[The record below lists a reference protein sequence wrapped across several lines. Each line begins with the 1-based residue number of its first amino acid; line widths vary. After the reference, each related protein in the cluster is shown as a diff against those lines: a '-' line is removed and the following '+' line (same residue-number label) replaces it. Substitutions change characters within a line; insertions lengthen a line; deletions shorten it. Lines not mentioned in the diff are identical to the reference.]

1 MSVSP
6 PPVRLFIG
14 SSSEGLDIARRLESD
29 VSRFCEPD
37 RWDRDVFEPGGVAI
51 DSLRAKA
58 HEVDF
63 AVLIATPDDQTSSR
77 GDTEA
82 APRDNVVLEYGLFA
96 GVLGRE
102 RVYLLGAGEMK
113 LPTDISGITR
123 LPYRARSDGNVGA
136 ALNSAVLQIEDRVAK
151 LGSVSSRQGTR
162 ATALSIPSP
171 LDQEILLVCTNAHA
185 QGWVVKTNSTTTLR
199 LRSPHGKT
207 FTLAKMQPAATRE
220 NLRKFAAELKADG
233 LRVNRSVTR
242 PVGESPLG

>member
-1 MSVSP
+1 MSE

-123 LPYRARSDGNVGA
+123 LPYRARSDNNIGA

-151 LGSVSSRQGTR
+151 LGSASSRQTTL
-162 ATALSIPSP
+162 ATVPRTSSP
-171 LDQEILLVCTNAHA
+171 LDQEILLVCANAYS
-185 QGWVVKTNSTTTLR
+185 QGWVVKTNSPTTLR
-199 LRSPHGKT
+199 LRSPRGKT
-207 FTLAKMQPAATRE
+207 FTLTKTHSAATRE
-220 NLRKFAAELKADG
+220 SLRTFAAELKAAG

-242 PVGESPLG
+242 PVSESPLGG